1 MIDTY
6 DHTLNSGEKY
16 FQGKYLRKVRSRKS
30 NKKQF
35 QLINRDV
42 FVTPDEVFEAF
53 IGFDDELAMDNTE
66 YLLLIE
72 QSRI

>member
-1 MIDTY
+1 MTDTY
-6 DHTLNSGEKY
+6 GRTFNSGEKY
-16 FQGKYLRKVRSRKS
+16 FRGRYLQKVRSRKS

-35 QLINRDV
+35 QLINRDII
-42 FVTPDEVFEAF
+42 TPDEVFEAF
-53 IGFDDELAMDNTE
+53 TGFYVLAMDNNE